1 MERDPERAALQRDD
15 PTIERNVRVVAE
27 LEHQALGDRSLGQR
41 IGDAAARIIGS
52 MPFLVFQL
60 VFISG
65 WIVINLGAVPGVRP
79 FDPFPFALLALVGAL
94 EAIFL
99 TLFVL
104 ISQNRLAIQAEK
116 RAHLDLQINLLAE
129 AETTKILRVLDR
141 IADKVGVPK
150 EEEPSPELQKETDIL
165 RLAGHV
171 ETKIPK
177 SSG

>member
-1 MERDPERAALQRDD
+1 MEREPERPAPQRDD

-41 IGDAAARIIGS
+41 IGDAAARTIGS
-52 MPFLVFQL
+52 MPFLVFQ
-60 VFISG
+60 VAFIGG
-65 WIVINLGAVPGVRP
+65 WVAINVGAVPGVTP

-104 ISQNRLAIQAEK
+104 ISQNRMSRQADK

-141 IADKVGVPK
+141 IADRVGVPK
-150 EEEPSPELQKETDIL
+150 EEEPASDLHEETDIL
-165 RLAGHV
+165 RLADRV
-171 ETKIPK
+171 ESKIPE